1 MNYLS
6 VSIQLIL
13 LLLAQKSVNC
23 RDDNILS
30 KIIDNAVL
38 HPIQQI
44 TSKKWGRD
52 LKEANKKFGSEMHH
66 RLDPLVY
73 TAPRQTLNRVK
84 VVSFAGI
91 HNL

>member
-1 MNYLS
+1 LS
-6 VSIQLIL
+6 
-13 LLLAQKSVNC
+13 
-23 RDDNILS
+23 R
-30 KIIDNAVL
+30 IIDNAVL

-52 LKEANKKFGSEMHH
+52 LKEANKEFGSEMHH
-66 RLDPLVY
+66 RLDPLIY

-91 HNL
+91 YNYFHYYMCTHECPYTYLHMYNP